1 MTQTVSKVTEF
12 WSSCSSISSS
22 VCTHT
27 SRLTMHSL
35 HPVSVCRQKRC
46 WSLLTPSS
54 LTWRTPARYSNYYS
68 RYRCR
73 KDLVRYKSEENKRGF
88 QAVTE
93 RNSWFFVTLLCV
105 YHKMQQ
111 TTYELREMQRMQ
123 PKASSVEIF
132 QLGTV
137 PGTTEHIY
145 LLLPS
150 IKSTFHIKTSWTHY

>member
-12 WSSCSSISSS
+12 WSSRSSISSS

-27 SRLTMHSL
+27 SSLTMHSL

-54 LTWRTPARYSNYYS
+54 STRYTLLLALQVLSGS
-68 RYRCR
+68 CEVEIWE
-73 KDLVRYKSEENKRGF
+73 KKKRGF

-93 RNSWFFVTLLCV
+93 RKSWFYVTLLLRV
-105 YHKMQQ
+105 YLKMQQ
-111 TTYELREMQRMQ
+111 TTYELRDMQRMQ
-123 PKASSVEIF
+123 RKASTFEIF

-145 LLLPS
+145 QLLPS
-150 IKSTFHIKTSWTHY
+150 IKSTFHIKTSQTHY